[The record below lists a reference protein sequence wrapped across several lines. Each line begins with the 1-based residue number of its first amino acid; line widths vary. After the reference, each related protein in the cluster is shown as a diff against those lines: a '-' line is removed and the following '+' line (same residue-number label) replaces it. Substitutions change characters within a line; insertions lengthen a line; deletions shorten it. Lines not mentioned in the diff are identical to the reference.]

1 MNAITIYYN
10 LGIKKYFIYYK
21 ELHMGRPNILILGG
35 GYGGFKIATYLQKY
49 LQVDKANVTLISKHD
64 YHYQTTLLHKV
75 AVGTYSARKA
85 RIFFRKILDS
95 NKVSFI
101 KDTILRINPE
111 SKQVFGERG
120 CYSYDYLVI
129 ALGFVPNTFG
139 IKGVDEFCYKLET
152 LNSAIRLRNNIESKF
167 KDFDSEPLDLRFVV
181 CGSGFTGIE
190 FAAELGTQID
200 ELCKICGIDKSLV
213 KIICVSRGEQILP
226 MFNAG
231 DSKLAKHK
239 MLKLG
244 IEFIQGDVIE
254 CKSDGVIIKNKLGV
268 LEDIKAN
275 NIIWCAGVKGSG
287 VISNSTYFEHKD
299 SRILVDEF
307 LRVPKYPNIFV
318 VGDSA
323 ICMKRDILNA
333 PTAQLANQMGEYVGK
348 NLVNI
353 LNDKSLS
360 KPFVFKHKGTVC
372 SIGHTDGVG
381 VVFHIS
387 ISGEIAA
394 FLKNFIENK
403 WIFSIGGIANVLKK
417 GQFRFRS
424 SN

>member
-1 MNAITIYYN
+1 ME
-10 LGIKKYFIYYK
+10 KK
-21 ELHMGRPNILILGG
+21 PNVLILGG
-35 GYGGFKIATYLQKY
+35 GYGGFKVATYLQKH
-49 LQVDKANVTLISKHD
+49 LQVDKANITLISKHD

-85 RIFFRKILDS
+85 RIFFRKILDP
-95 NKVSFI
+95 NKVGFI
-101 KDTILRINPE
+101 KDTILRIDPE
-111 SKQVFGERG
+111 SKKVFGERG
-120 CYSYDYLVI
+120 CYSYDYLVV

-152 LNSAIRLRNNIESKF
+152 LNSAIRLRNNIELKF
-167 KDFDSEPLDLRFVV
+167 KDFNSNPFDLRFVV

-200 ELCKICGIDKSLV
+200 ELCEICGIDKSLV
-213 KIICVSRGEQILP
+213 KITCVSRGEQILP
-226 MFNAG
+226 MFSIK
-231 DSKLAKHK
+231 DSKLAKNK

-244 IEFIQGDVIE
+244 IDFVQGDVIE
-254 CKSDGVIIKNKLGV
+254 CKSDGVVIRNKSGII
-268 LEDIKAN
+268 EDIKAN

-287 VISNSTYFEHKD
+287 VISNSHHFEHKD

-307 LRVPKYPNIFV
+307 LRIPKYPNIFV

-323 ICMKRDILNA
+323 IYMKRNILNA
-333 PTAQLANQMGEYVGK
+333 PTAQLANQMGGYVGK
-348 NLVNI
+348 NLINI
-353 LNDKSLS
+353 LNNKPFS
-360 KPFVFKHKGTVC
+360 KPFTFQHKGTVC

-381 VVFHIS
+381 VVFNIS

-403 WIFSIGGIANVLKK
+403 WIFSIGGIINVLKK

>member
-1 MNAITIYYN
+1 MD
-10 LGIKKYFIYYK
+10 KK
-21 ELHMGRPNILILGG
+21 PNILILGG
-35 GYGGFKIATYLQKY
+35 GYGGFKVAIYLQKY
-49 LQVDKANVTLISKHD
+49 LRTNKAQITLISKHD

-85 RIFFRKILDS
+85 RIFYRKILDS
-95 NKVSFI
+95 NKVTFI
-101 KDTILRINPE
+101 KDTILTINPE
-111 SKQVFGERG
+111 NKQVFGERG

-129 ALGFVPNTFG
+129 ALGFMPNTFN

-167 KDFDSEPLDLRFVV
+167 KDFADNPLDLRFIV

-200 ELCKICGIDKSLV
+200 ELCKICGIDRDLV

-226 MFNAG
+226 MFDCK
-231 DSKLAKHK
+231 DSNIAKEK
-239 MLKLG
+239 MSKLG
-244 IEFIQGDVIE
+244 IEFVQGNVVE
-254 CKSDGVIIKNKLGV
+254 CKSDGVVIKNRLGE
-268 LEDIKAN
+268 LEEIKAN
-275 NIIWCAGVKGSG
+275 NIVWCAGVKGSS
-287 VISNSTYFEHKD
+287 VISNSPNFEHKD

-307 LRVPKYPNIFV
+307 LRVPKYHDIFV

-323 ICMKRDILNA
+323 ISMKRNILNA
-333 PTAQLANQMGEYVGK
+333 PTAQLANQMGSYVGR
-348 NLVNI
+348 NLI
-353 LNDKSLS
+353 KIIDKQELL
-360 KPFVFKHKGTVC
+360 KPFVFQHRGTVC

-381 VVFHIS
+381 VVFNVS
-387 ISGEIAA
+387 ISGEVAA

-403 WIFSIGGIANVLKK
+403 WIFSIGGMVNVLKK